1 MSRRKKQVSNA
12 KYRELVIRK
21 RKTKR
26 WLLVLMA
33 IFTIITL
40 TASTLII
47 KWYFD
52 GQKAKELSQQ
62 ANNTTAV
69 ERPAS
74 ADAVNVNPPNDK
86 EDDYWRYIKMDMLSV
101 DFDELL
107 AKNSDTVGWIKVN
120 GTSINYPIVQTTDNK
135 YYLKHSYD
143 KSGNG
148 AGWIF
153 ADYRNDMTNFDRNTI
168 IYGHARLDTIMFGS
182 LKNILTS
189 NWYNN
194 KDNYIVKLSTPT
206 SNTMWQVFSVYSIP
220 AESYYIQT
228 NFTSDQQFGEFVQ
241 TLKNRS
247 EANFTA
253 NVNANDKILT
263 LSTCHDTIGL
273 RVVMHAKLIKQE
285 AR

>member
-1 MSRRKKQVSNA
+1 MGQQNKQRSNN
-12 KYRELVIRK
+12 KYHGLTIRK
-21 RKTKR
+21 HKIKR
-26 WLLVLMA
+26 WLWVSLIV
-33 IFTIITL
+33 FVIITL
-40 TASTLII
+40 IAAALIV
-47 KWYFD
+47 KWYLD
-52 GQKAKELSQQ
+52 GRKAKELSQQ
-62 ANNTTAV
+62 ASSTTTI

-74 ADAVNVNPPNDK
+74 ANAVNVNPPENK

-101 DFDELL
+101 DFNELL
-107 AKNSDTVGWIKVN
+107 AKNSDTVGWIKIN

-135 YYLKHSYD
+135 YYLKHSFD

-153 ADYRNDMTNFDRNTI
+153 ADYRDNMTNFGRNTI

-228 NFTSDQQFGEFVQ
+228 DFTSDQQFGKFIQV
-241 TLKNRS
+241 LKNRS

-253 NVNANDKILT
+253 NVNASDKILT

-285 AR
+285 PR